1 MHAPVPCS
9 ASTEE
14 TTSINP
20 NPNPNPIRLHD
31 LYVLVTPA
39 ISHHH
44 HVALEPLAIGAAN
57 VAIPARTDFDILQS
71 AVWAP
76 LAHLISTPARPA

>member
-1 MHAPVPCS
+1 VHAPVPCS

-14 TTSINP
+14 TTSI
-20 NPNPNPIRLHD
+20 NPNPIRLHD

-44 HVALEPLAIGAAN
+44 HVALEP
-57 VAIPARTDFDILQS
+57 ARYRRCERRYPGSHGL
-71 AVWAP
+71 
-76 LAHLISTPARPA
+76 